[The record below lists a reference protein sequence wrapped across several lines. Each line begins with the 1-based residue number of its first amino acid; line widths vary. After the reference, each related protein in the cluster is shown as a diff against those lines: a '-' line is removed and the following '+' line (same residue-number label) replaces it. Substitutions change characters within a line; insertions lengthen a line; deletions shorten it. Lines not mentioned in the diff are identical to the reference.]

1 MSSATPTP
9 TRVRRLPVVG
19 PLRLGRPSDVWFK
32 PALSVVAAV
41 AVPSLLL
48 MTLGRLDLAPYTM
61 AGSLCALY
69 AHNRPYAARAKVLAW
84 VILGMLGGLAVALVS
99 ASLTRNAVVLVTV
112 GALLAAAQKAV
123 CDATRVGPPAHVILT
138 FVSSATLFVPQ
149 TLGQVPGH
157 LALAAAAGAWAWLV
171 GMAPA
176 PLRPHGPERRAT
188 AQALNAAAAYAETAR
203 GGEEG
208 AGGARSA
215 AYAAVHAAW
224 QTLLAVRDRPSTT
237 RRALERLVVRAEVA
251 LAAPADADPAR
262 LRAWARAVRGT
273 GRIPRT
279 GDPRGEDEGL
289 RLNGADARADGADA
303 RLDSV
308 DPRPD
313 GANPRRAGGGARLG
327 GADPRVD
334 DVDPRVD
341 GTGPCLDGA
350 EPRRTAGGGSRRDSD
365 LRLDGADA
373 RVDGTAPRLDGVDP
387 RPDGTGPRLDGVGPR
402 RADGGARLDGSDPC
416 LGGADARGDGADPRP
431 EGDNPRRADG
441 GACLGGTDPRP
452 QGANPRRTD
461 SGARLDGAGSRRA
474 HGGARLGGD
483 GTRRDDDRLRERD
496 ELVGVAAE
504 RAVAPP
510 PLWSRLG
517 PLAPVAV
524 RSALG
529 CALAGYVSLA
539 LGADRPYWALVTAAS
554 LYQANIT
561 LTWSRAVQRVVGN
574 LVGVLLFAAVTPV
587 AQLGPL
593 ALVLC
598 ILACNFGAEAL
609 IGRNYWLGS
618 VCVTPL
624 ALLVTELP
632 GYQPTGEL
640 VTGRVVDTLVGALV
654 GFVAALAV
662 TNRRAGRRVER
673 ALTAVDRAREH
684 AARLAADPM
693 STPAALEAARR
704 GLAAAVVDLRATAD
718 AAAGEWWQRALPQE
732 RVVLAEQ
739 AAHRTLAATVRRQ
752 GLLPD
757 PGTTSTYTHTEGASP

>member
-19 PLRLGRPSDVWFK
+19 ALRLGRPSDVWFK

-41 AVPSLLL
+41 APPSLLL
-48 MTLGRLDLAPYTM
+48 VALGRLDLAAYTM

-69 AHNRPYAARAKVLAW
+69 GHNRPYPARAKVLAW
-84 VILGMLGGLAVALVS
+84 VILGMLGGLAVALVA

-112 GALLAAAQKAV
+112 GALLAAVQKAV

-188 AQALNAAAAYAETAR
+188 AQALKAAAVYAETAR

-208 AGGARSA
+208 AGARSA

-224 QTLLAVRDRPSTT
+224 QTLLAAGNRPSTT

-262 LRAWARAVRGT
+262 LRAWAGAVRGT
-273 GRIPRT
+273 GRVPRT
-279 GDPRGEDEGL
+279 GDPRQE
-289 RLNGADARADGADA
+289 
-303 RLDSV
+303 
-308 DPRPD
+308 
-313 GANPRRAGGGARLG
+313 
-327 GADPRVD
+327 
-334 DVDPRVD
+334 
-341 GTGPCLDGA
+341 
-350 EPRRTAGGGSRRDSD
+350 
-365 LRLDGADA
+365 
-373 RVDGTAPRLDGVDP
+373 DGVP
-387 RPDGTGPRLDGVGPR
+387 HR
-402 RADGGARLDGSDPC
+402 DGGP
-416 LGGADARGDGADPRP
+416 
-431 EGDNPRRADG
+431 
-441 GACLGGTDPRP
+441 
-452 QGANPRRTD
+452 
-461 SGARLDGAGSRRA
+461 
-474 HGGARLGGD
+474 
-483 GTRRDDDRLRERD
+483 LRERD
-496 ELVGVAAE
+496 ELAGVAAE
-504 RAVAPP
+504 RAVAPR
-510 PLWSRLG
+510 PLWSRLS

-524 RSALG
+524 RTALG

-554 LYQANIT
+554 LYQANVT

-574 LVGVLLFAAVTPV
+574 LVGVLLFAAITPV

-640 VTGRVVDTLVGALV
+640 VTDRVVDTLIGALV
-654 GFVAALAV
+654 GFTAAVAV

-684 AARLAADPM
+684 AARVAADPAA
-693 STPAALEAARR
+693 TPAALEAARR

-757 PGTTSTYTHTEGASP
+757 PGTISTHTHTEDASP

>member
-41 AVPSLLL
+41 AAPSLLL

-112 GALLAAAQKAV
+112 GALLAAVQKAV

-188 AQALNAAAAYAETAR
+188 AQALNAAATYAETAR

-279 GDPRGEDEGL
+279 GDPRREDEGL
-289 RLNGADARADGADA
+289 RLNGADARVDGADG
-303 RLDSV
+303 RLDSA

-313 GANPRRAGGGARLG
+313 GADPRRTDRGARLDG
-327 GADPRVD
+327 TDARPDSADPRPDGADPRRTDSGVRLGGD
-334 DVDPRVD
+334 GPRLDGVDPRVD

-350 EPRRTAGGGSRRDSD
+350 EPRRTDGGGARRDGD
-365 LRLDGADA
+365 LRVDGTDA
-373 RVDGTAPRLDGVDP
+373 RVDGTDS
-387 RPDGTGPRLDGVGPR
+387 RPHDVGPR
-402 RADGGARLDGSDPC
+402 G
-416 LGGADARGDGADPRP
+416 
-431 EGDNPRRADG
+431 
-441 GACLGGTDPRP
+441 
-452 QGANPRRTD
+452 TD
-461 SGARLDGAGSRRA
+461 SGARLDGADSRRTP
-474 HGGARLGGD
+474 GGARLGGD
-483 GTRRDDDRLRERD
+483 GPRRDDDPLRERD